1 MYLRHIPGMVLN
13 TAETLCKQIMR
24 VAAAAVAV
32 WQGVAKR
39 LDKSKTLEPTC
50 KSALYRRALE
60 DSEDIRYDYRASQA
74 CQADRTKFCP
84 DVQPGKGRV
93 IECLENHIKDKE
105 FSGARP
111 PNACIQSHI
120 VHVEQWPTAR
130 HIPKAMI
137 SNKEN
142 SADVLRVGDVTR
154 LLVRGVAIVVESV
167 IRAECACPPFPSPPA
182 PCGAQPNAPRC
193 WRSGCRTRARTSGWT
208 FASACCVVTT
218 CAHCARPSR
227 RW

>member
-1 MYLRHIPGMVLN
+1 MYLRHIPGMVSN
-13 TAETLCKQIMR
+13 TAETLCKQVER
-24 VAAAAVAV
+24 VAAAAAAV

-111 PNACIQSHI
+111 PNACMQSHI
-120 VHVEQWPTAR
+120 VHVEQWPAAR
-130 HIPKAMI
+130 HIPKAMM

-142 SADVLRVGDVTR
+142 CADVLRLGDVTR
-154 LLVRGVAIVVESV
+154 LLPLPS
-167 IRAECACPPFPSPPA
+167 FPSPTA

-193 WRSGCRTRARTSGWT
+193 WRSGCRTRARTSVWT

-218 CAHCARPSR
+218 CAHCAPPSR
-227 RW
+227 HW